1 MKNKVDGTTW
11 NDYLI
16 SALRAFRLK
25 DLDLAEKRLDKAFAE
40 GGEDIPYLYLLA
52 GHIAHARGIIKEAE
66 KSWKKVLELEPE
78 NGEAWNNLGVL
89 YRRHGDDEKALAA
102 FQEAEERAPDRP
114 DIPYNIGNLYK
125 SSGDFDKAV
134 TYYNKA
140 IEINPEYAPAFNNLG
155 TLYET
160 KKDRDKA
167 LEVFRRG
174 LSADSGDAS
183 LRFNMGLVYQEEKR
197 WDDAREA
204 FDTALKKRPGWVP
217 GLNNLGI
224 VLQELGREDDAA
236 RTFRS
241 LLDIEPENV
250 SALNNLGVA
259 YDHLGR
265 TDDARKCYKK
275 ALDEEPGYVKAAL
288 NLHDSYHVN
297 QELNEALEEINKQIT
312 LNPQNPDIRV
322 RMAQTLMGLTRWKEA
337 EQSLDHILERKPGH
351 REALRAK
358 ADLFL
363 ATRRPDEAE
372 RILKKLPHDPEIVR
386 DLAKLNIST
395 NHPEDAERLLGELIS
410 VNSEDAESRRLL
422 SNLLSEKNPK
432 EALRLREE
440 AADAAPGDTEDMI
453 SLAELYSK
461 TGSKDLAL
469 GKLDEAV
476 NLLGSRNDAEAL
488 DEMGSVLGLYENAAA
503 ALESE
508 KGELFTQRTAQLSR
522 KLQSAFGPG
531 KKETQNRGQ
540 FAFEEIPL
548 DEEDA
553 LSLLDLNAMEPV
565 ISINEEEETVFLEES
580 TEDLEEAYTEL
591 TRQEKRNETPGGFQL
606 PSAAPAAPGSPAG
619 GSHAAAPE
627 EQPPSGPPIH
637 IHLPP
642 QSSVPQPPQVVYQDI
657 RPVSQPVPP
666 APQEKP
672 EVSIEEITEEDI
684 PSFPEPEEDSME
696 LLLEEEEVEENLP
709 EETIEEEEFFDKGS
723 DDDPF
728 FIPES
733 DALSE
738 DLPESSKPELPD
750 ADLVF
755 SESDQP
761 EQEMILEETD
771 EERVLAEDFG
781 LEDEEEEEL
790 EEVPEEPVDSEKMA
804 DMFKYLSN
812 LTDETVGEGRQKL
825 INEGVPLKL
834 AGLHAK
840 LTGEPNFREAA
851 QKYDRRNRERHH
863 VELSE
868 ENMKESLNAF
878 QALAE
883 SHPTHSVG
891 ESLSKKLEKIM
902 SYVGRKKDS

>member
-25 DLDLAEKRLDKAFAE
+25 DLDLAEKRLDKAFTE
-40 GGEDIPYLYLLA
+40 GGEEIPYLYLLA
-52 GHIAHARGIIKEAE
+52 GHIAHARGIVKEAE
-66 KSWKKVLELEPE
+66 KSWKKVLEIEPD

-89 YRRHGDDEKALAA
+89 YRKHGDDEKALAA
-102 FQEAEERAPDRP
+102 FQEAEEKAPERP

-155 TLYET
+155 TLYEL
-160 KKDRDKA
+160 KKERGKA

-183 LRFNMGLVYQEEKR
+183 LRFNMGLVYQEEER

-224 VLQELGREDDAA
+224 VLQELGREDEAA

-241 LLDIEPENV
+241 LLDIEPENI

-322 RMAQTLMGLTRWKEA
+322 RMARTLMGLTRWTDA
-337 EQSLDHILERKPGH
+337 EQSLDHILERMPDH

-372 RILKKLPHDPEIVR
+372 KILKQLPHDPEIVR
-386 DLAKLNIST
+386 DLAELNIST

-410 VNSEDAESRRLL
+410 VNPDDADSRRILADLL
-422 SNLLSEKNPK
+422 AENNPE

-440 AADAAPGDTEDMI
+440 AAAAAPGDTGDMI
-453 SLAELYSK
+453 TLAELYSK
-461 TGSKDLAL
+461 TGRKDQAL

-488 DEMGSVLGLYENAAA
+488 DEMGSVLSMYENAAA

-508 KGELFTQRTAQLSR
+508 NEELFTQRTAQLSR
-522 KLQSAFGPG
+522 KLQSAIGRRE
-531 KKETQNRGQ
+531 KETRSRGQ

-591 TRQEKRNETPGGFQL
+591 NRQEKMYEAAGGTQP
-606 PSAAPAAPGSPAG
+606 PSAASTAPASAPAMD
-619 GSHAAAPE
+619 
-627 EQPPSGPPIH
+627 QPSSGPPVH
-637 IHLPP
+637 IHLPA

-666 APQEKP
+666 APQEMP
-672 EVSIEEITEEDI
+672 EVSIEEITEEEI
-684 PSFPEPEEDSME
+684 PSFPDQEEEKSME
-696 LLLEEEEVEENLP
+696 LILEEEEIQPEETQV

-738 DLPESSKPELPD
+738 DLPESSEPEIPD
-750 ADLVF
+750 ANLVF
-755 SESDQP
+755 SDNDQP

-771 EERVLAEDFG
+771 DELVLEEDFD
-781 LEDEEEEEL
+781 LEEEEL
-790 EEVPEEPVDSEKMA
+790 EEVPEESVASEKMA
-804 DMFKYLSN
+804 DMFKYLST
-812 LTDETVGEGRQKL
+812 LTDETVGEGRQHL
-825 INEGVPLKL
+825 IDEGVPLKL

-863 VELSE
+863 VELNE
-868 ENMKESLNAF
+868 ENIKESLNAF

-883 SHPTHSVG
+883 SYPTQSVG
-891 ESLSKKLEKIM
+891 ESLSKKLGKIM
-902 SYVGRKKDS
+902 SYIGRKKDS